1 MLSFKFKRRELVI
14 TVDGLMKKVPRRLV
28 SSVASDHKLIVNDKI
43 LP

>member
-14 TVDGLMKKVPRRLV
+14 TLDGLIKKVPRRLLP
-28 SSVASDHKLIVNDKI
+28 SVASDHKLIVNDKI

>member
-28 SSVASDHKLIVNDKI
+28 SSAASDHKLIVNDKI